1 MKNLILCLFL
11 FLLSLNI
18 FSQDSVYI
26 SPELKP
32 LVEEYILE
40 AEERCIDVREHINQM
55 SYIAIDTSMQFP
67 LLGLASRD
75 GKFVFIGAYCILDRT
90 VLKIVLFHEL
100 THSIFKIG
108 HTNRSQYD
116 IMRDRSPESFRIYDD
131 IPFLEERLDEL
142 FKN

>member
-11 FLLSLNI
+11 FLSISI
-18 FSQDSVYI
+18 FSQNSLVI

-55 SYIAIDTSMQFP
+55 IYIGFDNRLQFP
-67 LLGLASRD
+67 LLGLASKD
-75 GKFVFIGAYCILDRT
+75 GKFVVLGTYCILDRT

-108 HTNRSQYD
+108 HTYRSQYD